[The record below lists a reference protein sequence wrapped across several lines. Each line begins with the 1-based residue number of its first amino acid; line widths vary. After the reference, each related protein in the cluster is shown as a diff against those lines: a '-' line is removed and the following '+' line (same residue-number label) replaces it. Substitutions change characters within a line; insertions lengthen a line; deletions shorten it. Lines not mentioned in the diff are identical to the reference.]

1 MTESQDNQELET
13 QPKEEETPKPER
25 RRKRNHEPKA
35 EGLGE
40 TTPSMR
46 GAGKYSK
53 KPKVGK
59 KDFIGRSPNYV
70 TTVGLGKLKT
80 ITAHGNNEH

>member
-1 MTESQDNQELET
+1 METQENQELEVQ
-13 QPKEEETPKPER
+13 QPEEAPKPKR

-46 GAGKYSK
+46 GAGKYAK
-53 KPKVGK
+53 KPKVGTPTL
-59 KDFIGRSPNYV
+59 GRSTGYV
-70 TTVGLGKLKT
+70 TEVGLGNLET
-80 ITAHGNNEH
+80 TTAYDNADLSS

>member
-13 QPKEEETPKPER
+13 QPTEEEKPKPKR

-35 EGLGE
+35 EGLGK

-46 GAGKYSK
+46 GAGKYAK

-70 TTVGLGKLKT
+70 TTVGLGKLT
-80 ITAHGNNEH
+80 VISAHGNTDN

>member
-1 MTESQDNQELET
+1 METQENQELEVQ
-13 QPKEEETPKPER
+13 QPEEAPKPKR

>member
-1 MTESQDNQELET
+1 MESQEKEQEILP
-13 QPKEEETPKPER
+13 QEETSKPKPR

-46 GAGKYSK
+46 GAGKYAK
-53 KPKVGK
+53 KPKAGMK
-59 KDFIGRSPNYV
+59 AHIGRSANYV
-70 TTVGLGKLKT
+70 TTVGLGKLTT
-80 ITAHGNNEH
+80 ITAHGNTHD

>member
-1 MTESQDNQELET
+1 MESQDNQEQEIQQEDL
-13 QPKEEETPKPER
+13 EEEAPKPKR

-53 KPKVGK
+53 KPKS
-59 KDFIGRSPNYV
+59 R
-70 TTVGLGKLKT
+70 
-80 ITAHGNNEH
+80 